1 MSQEGAFAPANVGF
15 PQDRATDC
23 RGSTAAWN
31 VRCSYH
37 CSRPSS
43 SHWSWHVRAEPA
55 GRCLANTG
63 HPLIEGSSPG
73 QVPNYARR
81 VCEWSAQL
89 AQGNPSICAKTS

>member
-1 MSQEGAFAPANVGF
+1 MPWRFPSKRKPDAPAVAS
-15 PQDRATDC
+15 QATQETSG
-23 RGSTAAWN
+23 RFLARYPWVLSA
-31 VRCSYH
+31 
-37 CSRPSS
+37 SS

-63 HPLIEGSSPG
+63 HPLIEGSRPS

-81 VCEWSAQL
+81 VCEWAAQL